1 MGRQIF
7 GLPADCRQDIA
18 IRRKTMLING
28 TEYELK
34 PLENGDEDYI
44 ERKIGEY
51 DHSVV
56 LPVPGAEEE
65 T

>member
-1 MGRQIF
+1 
-7 GLPADCRQDIA
+7 
-18 IRRKTMLING
+18 MLING

-34 PLENGDEDYI
+34 LLENGDEDDI
-44 ERKIGEY
+44 EGKIGEY

-65 T
+65 TL